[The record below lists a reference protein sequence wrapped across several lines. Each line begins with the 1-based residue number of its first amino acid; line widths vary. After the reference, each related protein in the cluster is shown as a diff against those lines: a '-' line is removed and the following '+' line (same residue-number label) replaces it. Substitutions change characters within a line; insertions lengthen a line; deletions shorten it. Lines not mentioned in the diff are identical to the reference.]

1 MAIQPTNAG
10 IDFQQRVSALMMI
23 LMEFEIDINAILSID
38 LRDQIQKLN
47 FEAIEKIDDLVMTT
61 VTNRKIYMQMKR
73 NISFSEETTS
83 EFYSVCA
90 QFVRQ
95 YVEGNP
101 EDLAYV
107 LVTRTQASSSIT
119 VKLKRILDGIRLA
132 NTINIK
138 SNLNKNEIALLE
150 KFERIMQAEY
160 ERVSGNAIS
169 ESVLKN
175 LLSKIYVE
183 VFDVEAGEGFEKH
196 IKLILHS
203 RLEGDVEQFWG
214 MLISKAVQY
223 AANRNC
229 LDKDAFHKQIEKYRV
244 THEDTEKT
252 IKIEWEEDNTDIA
265 IQKDYVIA
273 LGNCEINREIGL
285 ENPDENVVLIMELY
299 RFNNG
304 KKKDS
309 LQYVAPNIMKWGN
322 DFSFEIL
329 FRCSSRSRI
338 EKYIADGGLAYY
350 IDDYKK
356 VIYVPTRGEFDKEK
370 VEVAYEDLI
379 KKSISSKKECKC
391 VNCGKAIF
399 DNEAYSVEIDNVEC
413 SGQAGLIHKEC
424 IRPIDR
430 VLGIA
435 KIPSARNYG
444 YLKNFDI
451 NLWIKLIVKG
461 KQAWGNINSLQQ
473 NISPFV
479 VDTDEV
485 FTDGKYCVRTVL
497 SDGNVRYAINRGVIH
512 RMSRTAAEDFAKQL
526 TERYQ
531 EANML
536 GNPICYSSETYVY
549 GPYEQLLVQMD
560 GKEEL
565 LECICAEV
573 AFYNDTIAKMYNES
587 ETYYAPVIY
596 LSVEGEPVIFDG
608 IFPLITNPLEL
619 NYYLGNWKKAGITI
633 ENYEVNIIKEDS
645 DFILKILSLISN
657 GIRPIVDM
665 IIGKD
670 RRLIKGC
677 VIHTM
682 RELEE
687 MHYMEELDNDDC
699 Y

>member
-23 LMEFEIDINAILSID
+23 LMEFEIDVNAIFSID

-47 FEAIEKIDDLVMTT
+47 FEAIDKIDDLVITT
-61 VTNRKIYMQMKR
+61 VTNRKIYLQMKR
-73 NISFSEETTS
+73 NISFSEETNS
-83 EFYSVCA
+83 EFYGVCSK
-90 QFVRQ
+90 FVSQ

-107 LVTRTQASSSIT
+107 LVTRTQASSNIT

-132 NTINIK
+132 NSINIK
-138 SNLNKNEIALLE
+138 SNLNKNEIVLLE
-150 KFERIMQAEY
+150 KVERIIQTEY
-160 ERVSGNAIS
+160 EKVSGKAIS
-169 ESVLKN
+169 EAVLKK

-183 VFDVEAGEGFEKH
+183 VFDIEAGESFEKN
-196 IKLILHS
+196 IKLILYS
-203 RLEGDVEQFWG
+203 RLAGDSEQFWR

-229 LDKDAFHKQIEKYRV
+229 LDKETFHKQVDKYLV
-244 THEDTEKT
+244 TLENTEEL
-252 IKIEWEEDNTDIA
+252 IKIEWEEENTEIA

-273 LGNCEINREIGL
+273 FGNCDINREIGIG
-285 ENPDENVVLIMELY
+285 NVNENVILIMELY
-299 RFNNG
+299 RFNDG

-309 LQYVAPNIMKWGN
+309 LQYVAPNIMRCGK
-322 DFSFEIL
+322 FSVEIL

-338 EKYIADGGLAYY
+338 EKYITDGGLMHY
-350 IDDYKK
+350 IDDFKK
-356 VIYVPTRGEFDKEK
+356 VIYVPTRDEFDKEK
-370 VEVAYEDLI
+370 IEVVYDDLI
-379 KKSISSKKECKC
+379 KKSISARKECKC

-399 DNEAYSVEIDNVEC
+399 DNEAYSIEIDNIEC
-413 SGQAGLIHKEC
+413 SGQAGLAHKEC

-435 KIPSARNYG
+435 KIPNVGNYG

-479 VDTDEV
+479 IDTDEV

-497 SDGNVRYAINRGVIH
+497 SDSNVRYATNRGAIH
-512 RMSRTAAEDFAKQL
+512 RISRTEAEAFANKL

-531 EANML
+531 EAHVL
-536 GNPICYSSETYVY
+536 GNPICYSSETYIH
-549 GPYEQLLVQMD
+549 GPYEQLLVQLD

-573 AFYNDTIAKMYNES
+573 AVYNDIIASMYNES
-587 ETYYAPVIY
+587 ETYYAPIIY

-619 NYYLGNWKKAGITI
+619 NYYLGNWKKAGIVI
-633 ENYEVNIIKEDS
+633 ENYEVNIVKEDN
-645 DFILKILSLISN
+645 DFILKILSLITN

-665 IIGKD
+665 VIGKD
-670 RRLIKGC
+670 RKLIKGC
-677 VIHTM
+677 VIYTM
-682 RELEE
+682 REVEE
-687 MHYMEELDNDDC
+687 MYYMEEKYKAD
-699 Y
+699 